1 MTSNIPTTETKR
13 SIGDFARKPRTI
25 VLCFDGTANEYG
37 TKNTN
42 VVKFYSL
49 LKKGC
54 QVDQIC
60 YYQPG
65 IGTYFQPGVV
75 SPILH
80 WGAAALDNAIAWYLS
95 QHVLDGYKF
104 LMQNYEVGDKV
115 CFIGFSRGAYTA
127 RALAGMLHKIGLLSK
142 DNDAQLPFAYRLYKS
157 ELEESITIADG
168 FKQTFC
174 RQVPIEFIG
183 VWDTVASVGLLTR
196 RTLPFVTNNTT
207 IRTFRHAL
215 ALDERRAKFRASY
228 YQHTAPQLAGDVQR
242 PATSTKPSMM
252 RRATTTLMR
261 SFSDVTE
268 DMAPADGSSKIKPS
282 FWKRVSQERQL
293 TLRRKPLPSQPTI
306 VEQGGDSYTTN
317 VREVWFAG
325 GHADI
330 GGGVA
335 ADTDEASLADIP
347 LRWMVH
353 EAMRAQCGILF
364 DSKALARLR
373 IPTHNI
379 FKPRTASSS
388 SHSRPQATLHDF
400 LPRRAATSP
409 AEERPRFNLDTHSS
423 THESVFMS
431 DPGEHTELDE
441 RMIEAAKQPI
451 SDQLREHKSWWL
463 LELMPTKFMWQSS
476 DDSWI
481 SEWSMHLGAGRGIPD
496 RNGDP
501 PIFHESV
508 RVRMNDPEL
517 NYTPRARYASG
528 KHKWND
534 E

>member
-1 MTSNIPTTETKR
+1 MTSNMPSSSKR
-13 SIGDFARKPRTI
+13 NTRDSARKPRTI
-25 VLCFDGTANEYG
+25 VLCFDGTSNEYG

-49 LKKGC
+49 LKKDN
-54 QVDQIC
+54 QADQIC

-80 WGAAALDNAIAWYLS
+80 WGAAALDIAIAWYLS

-115 CFIGFSRGAYTA
+115 CLIGFSRGAYTA

-142 DNDAQLPFAYRLYKS
+142 DNDAQLPFAYKLYKS
-157 ELEESITIADG
+157 ELEDSVSIAAG
-168 FKQTFC
+168 FKRTFC
-174 RQVPIEFIG
+174 RPVPIEFIG

-196 RTLPFVTNNTT
+196 RTLPFVTNNTA

-242 PATSTKPSMM
+242 PSTWAKPSML
-252 RRATTTLMR
+252 RRATTNLLQ
-261 SFSDVTE
+261 SFSDVDE
-268 DMAPADGSSKIKPS
+268 GMPGVDGSRPS
-282 FWKRVSQERQL
+282 FWQRISQERQV
-293 TLRRKPLPSQPTI
+293 TLRRRPVRQPTI
-306 VEQGGDSYTTN
+306 VETPEDVPTTN

-335 ADTDEASLADIP
+335 SDTDEYSLADIP

-364 DSKALARLR
+364 DSKALARLG
-373 IPTHNI
+373 IPTRNI
-379 FKPRTASSS
+379 FKSRPASSS
-388 SHSRPQATLHDF
+388 GHSHPHVTLDDY
-400 LPRRAATSP
+400 LPPRRRAATSP
-409 AEERPRFNLDTHSS
+409 TQERPHLDAPSS
-423 THESVFMS
+423 THSVFASSES
-431 DPGEHTELDE
+431 DDHATMDE
-441 RMIEAAKQPI
+441 PLVQAAKQPI

-463 LELMPTKFMWQSS
+463 LELIPTKFMWQSS
-476 DDSWI
+476 DNNWI
-481 SEWSMHLGAGRGIPD
+481 TEWSMHLGAGRGIPD

-501 PIFHESV
+501 PIFHQTV
-508 RVRMNDPEL
+508 RVRMQDPEL
-517 NYTPRARYASG
+517 KYLPRALPKSG
-528 KHKWND
+528 KYKWND